1 MPFKLGTKTIQL
13 DNPFTHN
20 DIQYPANWIRL
31 ASEENKEAIGLVWEA
46 DPVRADDRYYWD
58 GDINNPKALEDKEE
72 SDQDG
77 NPLYVKVLG
86 VVDGEPAMVDSD
98 KRLVTKG
105 LKSNFIAQIK
115 TTAGSILAQT
125 DWMVIRKAERNV
137 DIPTSVA
144 TYRASVVAKATELEA
159 SISAVTTVEQLIA
172 LDLSFPSDK

>member
-13 DNPFTHN
+13 DTPFTHN

-31 ASEENKEAIGLVWEA
+31 ASEEDKEAIGLVWEA
-46 DPVRADDRYYWD
+46 DPVRADDRYYWN

-144 TYRASVVAKATELEA
+144 TYRASVVAKSEELETA
-159 SISAVTTVEQLIA
+159 ISSVTTVEQLIA
-172 LDLSFPSDK
+172 LDLSFPNQ